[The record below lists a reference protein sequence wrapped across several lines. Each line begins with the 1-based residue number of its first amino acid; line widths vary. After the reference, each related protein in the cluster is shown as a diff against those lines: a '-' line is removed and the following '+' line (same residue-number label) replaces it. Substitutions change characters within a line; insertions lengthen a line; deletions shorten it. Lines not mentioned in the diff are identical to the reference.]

1 MNTHRRIFWAL
12 FAAALLVLG
21 SACGGDEDATN
32 NATAANNGSDA
43 GNNSEPDV
51 EESDVPQDFEYES
64 EYDLRITEFSF
75 EAETPGSD
83 LNSLLRTSLEDQ
95 HEKYP
100 VVVLMHFKDIDTE
113 AGTFSLRGGA
123 GLKADLDCDPEEV
136 TGGECEYEWDPQSP
150 DTYTEEA
157 PFDSETGEL
166 TGSLPTLD
174 FIATF
179 EVEDD
184 VEKAVIPI
192 KDIELDGALLP
203 FSYTNA
209 DDEVVT
215 EVRMEEAELTGHIT
229 QEDAE
234 DTGVDINGTV
244 VTLDALL
251 DTGEMNLDLDED
263 GTNDAWALEGKFT
276 ANETIVVE

>member
-1 MNTHRRIFWAL
+1 MKTQRRIFLAL
-12 FAAALLVLG
+12 FAAALLVFG
-21 SACGGDEDATN
+21 SACGGDADETN
-32 NATAANNGSDA
+32 NAATANNASDA
-43 GNNSEPDV
+43 GNNGESDV
-51 EESDVPQDFEYES
+51 EEADVPQDFEYES
-64 EYDLRITEFSF
+64 EYDLRVTEFYF
-75 EAETPGSD
+75 KAGTPGSD
-83 LNSLLRTSLEDQ
+83 LNNLLRTNLEDQ
-95 HEKYP
+95 YEKYP
-100 VVVLMHFKDIDTE
+100 VVVLMHFKDIDPE

-123 GLKADLDCDPEEV
+123 GLKADLDCDPEVV
-136 TGGECEYEWDPQSP
+136 TGGECEYKWDPQSP
-150 DTYTEEA
+150 ETYTEDA
-157 PFDSETGEL
+157 PFDSATGEL

-179 EVEDD
+179 ELDD
-184 VEKAVIPI
+184 GVEKAVIPI

-215 EVRMEEAELTGHIT
+215 EVQMEEAQLSGHIT

-234 DTGVDINGTV
+234 NTAIEIQGSV

-263 GTNDAWALEGKFT
+263 GTNDAWALEGVFT